1 MTSRAVVALARVI
14 ASVAAAIAMPAL
26 TADPPREVHGSA
38 DVFAAP
44 GVTLAWGILRGA
56 SDATTTVVVRIAA
69 DPAQYAS
76 VAVAGRDPFTQQ
88 AKPLLPATPT
98 TRAIDLRVPRAH
110 FAEFPRTELL
120 LYDSAA
126 PAQSATPKLVVF
138 YLGVPDTTPELA
150 SEAALETYLA
160 ERVAGARGRPGD
172 KPP

>member
-1 MTSRAVVALARVI
+1 MRRGRHRDAGARG
-14 ASVAAAIAMPAL
+14 
-26 TADPPREVHGSA
+26 DPPREVHGSA

-44 GVTLAWGILRGA
+44 GVALAWGILRGA

-69 DPAQYAS
+69 DPAQFAS
-76 VAVAGRDPFTQQ
+76 VAAAGRDPFTQQ
-88 AKPLLPATPT
+88 TKPLLPATPT

-120 LYDSAA
+120 LYDAAA

-160 ERVAGARGRPGD
+160 ERIAGARGRPGGN
-172 KPP
+172 PR

>member
-1 MTSRAVVALARVI
+1 MTPRTALAIGRI
-14 ASVAAAIAMPAL
+14 CLCVAAAIAMPVPA
-26 TADPPREVHGSA
+26 AEPAREVHGSA

-44 GVTLAWGILRGA
+44 GIALAWGILRGA

-76 VAVAGRDPFTQQ
+76 VAIAGRDPFTQQ

-150 SEAALETYLA
+150 SEAALESYLA
-160 ERVAGARGRPGD
+160 ERIAGALARPGD